1 MMLTV
6 TEAARRAGRHP
17 ETVRRWIREGKLTAW
32 KVGTQHVIDEDDLTN
47 TLADGGPPR
56 RGQPGIILD
65 PIDRAVV
72 AQIHRGRAERMH
84 EISEAV
90 APYAARGATISP
102 HGDAVGWLPHIVGRI
117 VNAVDPMR
125 IVLFGSRARGDAR
138 PDSDYD
144 LLVILDQVQDRRA
157 AKIAI
162 RGSFQDL
169 PVPSDVLV
177 ASIDEVDGRV
187 PGRPAGA
194 TFWALQEGRTIY
206 DRGRA

>member
-1 MMLTV
+1 MMTV

-56 RGQPGIILD
+56 RGQTGIMTD
-65 PIDRAVV
+65 PVDRAAV

-90 APYAARGATISP
+90 APYGLRGAAIDRPNDSV
-102 HGDAVGWLPHIVGRI
+102 DWLPHIVGRI
-117 VNAVDPMR
+117 VRAVDPIR
-125 IVLFGSRARGDAR
+125 IVLFGSRARGDLR
-138 PDSDYD
+138 PNSDYD
-144 LLVILDQVQDRRA
+144 LLVILDQVDDRRA

-169 PVPSDVLV
+169 PVPSDILV
-177 ASIDEVDGRV
+177 ASIDEADGRAD
-187 PGRPAGA
+187 RPTGA
-194 TFWALQEGRTIY
+194 TFWALHEGRTIY